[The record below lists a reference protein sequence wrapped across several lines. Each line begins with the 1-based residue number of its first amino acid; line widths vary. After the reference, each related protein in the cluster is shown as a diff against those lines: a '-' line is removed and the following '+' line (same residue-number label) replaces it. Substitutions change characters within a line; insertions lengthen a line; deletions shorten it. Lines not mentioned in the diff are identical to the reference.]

1 MRRDSGF
8 TALEVAV
15 TLAIVAILASVT
27 MPSFLKWLQAY
38 RLRSASINLMADIEL
53 AKVRAIREGSFASLQ
68 LADNNYVVF
77 LDDGDG
83 GGIAGDMIRN
93 GNESLIQDRRLPA
106 GVRVSLSELSL
117 PSYRMRFN
125 SRGLA
130 ADLSA
135 EEPIPLLNPSGR
147 KEVRVNRLGSVRIQ

>member
-1 MRRDSGF
+1 MRRDFGF

-117 PSYRMRFN
+117 PNYRMRFN

-135 EEPIPLLNPSGR
+135 EAPIPLLNPSGR